1 MVELNDRLETRY
13 ANVEQIVTERE
24 VFLNEA
30 FNAGETTPT
39 VKGTKERSKAKHHP
53 APSLTHQHPG
63 TIENMNQRN
72 AHHHEEDAGHVG
84 HAATNNL
91 GMMRKF

>member
-1 MVELNDRLETRY
+1 MLELNDRLETLY

>member
-63 TIENMNQRN
+63 PNKTVNQRTV
-72 AHHHEEDAGHVG
+72 HHHQ
-84 HAATNNL
+84 
-91 GMMRKF
+91 